1 MLMPKININDN
12 MSEDE
17 MILEFKKSM
26 IDFNIK
32 LYSKIINKI
41 NINKNIIDIVD
52 HYSELMINDIIKEF
66 KSKKISIKDYLVDI
80 NHFNELYDDL
90 YFRKAIRF
98 SERDLQ
104 KKYPSISK
112 IINKYN
118 NKVIKD
124 VIKERN

>member
-1 MLMPKININDN
+1 MLMPKITINDN

-32 LYSKIINKI
+32 LYSKIIDKI

-80 NHFNELYDDL
+80 NHFNKLYDDL

-118 NKVIKD
+118 NKVIMD

>member
-32 LYSKIINKI
+32 LYSKIIDKI

-80 NHFNELYDDL
+80 NYFNELYDDL

-118 NKVIKD
+118 NKVIMD